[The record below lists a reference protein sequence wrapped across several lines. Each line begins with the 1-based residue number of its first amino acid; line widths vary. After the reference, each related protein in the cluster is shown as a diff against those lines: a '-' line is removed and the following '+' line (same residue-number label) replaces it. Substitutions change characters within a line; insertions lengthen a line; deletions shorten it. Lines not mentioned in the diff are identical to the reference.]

1 VVSSTNETDRHDIT
15 KTLLKVTLTTI
26 KQTNKQTKTNNKP
39 TLSHNAVHLALIEIR
54 THNIGGD
61 RH

>member
-26 KQTNKQTKTNNKP
+26 KQTNKKP
-39 TLSHNAVHLALIEIR
+39 ITSQHCNALQKVDQIA
-54 THNIGGD
+54 
-61 RH
+61 

>member
-26 KQTNKQTKTNNKP
+26 KQTNKQTNKQKP
-39 TLSHNAVHLALIEIR
+39 ITSQHCNALQKVDQIA
-54 THNIGGD
+54 
-61 RH
+61 